1 MSSFGSASAGS
12 CATTNERRRD
22 APAGADADRERST
35 RSRARCIPS
44 QGILLTVHFVEQ
56 VDNARLS
63 GCAVTLRNRSAY
75 RAAGFLNTTGSNS
88 IEGTKGTK

>member
-1 MSSFGSASAGS
+1 M
-12 CATTNERRRD
+12 
-22 APAGADADRERST
+22 
-35 RSRARCIPS
+35 
-44 QGILLTVHFVEQ
+44 TVHFVEQ
-56 VDNARLS
+56 VDNAKLS